1 MSSKHNFVVALFQ
14 YSNDDCECGL
24 ISVFLCWSG
33 RMYICKNDAFAK
45 PYPLMVML
53 SVSPCECKII
63 GFSKQTHGRT
73 LTKNSRFF
81 FLYFMSEPFLRCM
94 APFLL
99 YRCLFMCV
107 FNIFFLFYKIQCLCH
122 IVWNLII
129 CCFDRMKFPYYSE
142 LICLRF
148 RFAIF
153 DYYKEIYEY
162 GTILHWSTY
171 CGCMNICISLSH
183 AAFLILILIL
193 IPQQFKFLILI
204 PQQICWTWRS
214 YNFLCSFK
222 IRSVFKRCQHL
233 FKLD

>member
-1 MSSKHNFVVALFQ
+1 MQNHRIFQANTWKNVDKKFALFFF
-14 YSNDDCECGL
+14 
-24 ISVFLCWSG
+24 ILCRNLFCVVWHHFY
-33 RMYICKNDAFAK
+33 YIDVC
-45 PYPLMVML
+45 
-53 SVSPCECKII
+53 SCVS
-63 GFSKQTHGRT
+63 S
-73 LTKNSRFF
+73 
-81 FLYFMSEPFLRCM
+81 
-94 APFLL
+94 
-99 YRCLFMCV
+99 
-107 FNIFFLFYKIQCLCH
+107 IFFLFYKIQCLCH

-171 CGCMNICISLSH
+171 CGCMNIWISLSH
-183 AAFLILILIL
+183 TAFLILILIL
-193 IPQQFKFLILI
+193 IPQQFKFSIFI
-204 PQQICWTWRS
+204 QQICWTWRS